1 MPPRLT
7 QYRLCPRSRSIRLAL
22 AEYGVEVQLLDEN
35 PWEWRQSFLAKNP
48 AGEMPVLEYDNG
60 LTLCGAYSIS
70 EFIAEEMLPNGTMA
84 PGPPALIPGNREDRA
99 EVRRLIDWYH
109 GKFDREVT
117 RELLI
122 EKVYNSMRPSGP
134 VAPDPSILRAVR
146 ANLKY
151 HLSYA
156 GYLADSRRWLAGDDL
171 SFADFA
177 AAAHISTVDY
187 LGEMPWHEYPAVKI
201 WYQRMK
207 SRPSFRALLGDRV
220 PERHRRL
227 LIRISISK
235 SLVCSKLK
243 PRIPLSPKCSA
254 PKRRNSASTPSVSRA
269 LPTTTS

>member
-35 PWEWRQSFLAKNP
+35 PWEWRQSFLSKNP

-70 EFIAEEMLPNGTMA
+70 EFIAEEILPSATMMV
-84 PGPPALIPGNREDRA
+84 PGPPMLIPGNREDRA
-99 EVRRLIDWYH
+99 EVRRLIDWYL

-122 EKVYNSMRPSGP
+122 EKVFNSMRPSGP
-134 VAPDPSILRAVR
+134 VAPDPGILRAVR
-146 ANLKY
+146 TNLKY
-151 HLSYA
+151 HLSYT

-207 SRPSFRALLGDRV
+207 SRPSFRALLGERV
-220 PERHRRL
+220 PGTA
-227 LIRISISK
+227 
-235 SLVCSKLK
+235 
-243 PRIPLSPKCSA
+243 PPLAYS
-254 PKRRNSASTPSVSRA
+254 N
-269 LPTTTS
+269 LDF

>member
-7 QYRLCPRSRSIRLAL
+7 QFRLCPRSRSVRLAL
-22 AEYGVEVQLLDEN
+22 AEYGHDVTLLDEN
-35 PWEWRQSFLAKNP
+35 PLQWRKGFLAKNP

-70 EFIAEEMLPNGTMA
+70 EFIAEEARPGSTVMSA
-84 PGPPALIPGNREDRA
+84 GPPSLLPGNREDRA

-122 EKVYNSMRPSGP
+122 EKVYSSMGPSGGT
-134 VAPDPSILRAVR
+134 APDPEILRAAR
-146 ANLKY
+146 SNLRY
-151 HLSYA
+151 HLSYT
-156 GYLADSRRWLAGDDL
+156 GYLANSRRWLAGDDL

-187 LGEMPWHEYPAVKI
+187 LGEMPWDEYPAVKN

-207 SRPSFRALLGDRV
+207 SRPSFRTLLAD
-220 PERHRRL
+220 
-227 LIRISISK
+227 
-235 SLVCSKLK
+235 
-243 PRIPLSPKCSA
+243 RIPGSPPPVA
-254 PKRRNSASTPSVSRA
+254 YTD
-269 LPTTTS
+269 LDF